1 MRARPA
7 GRPGRLNLLDKVIGL
22 VAPRTALKRA
32 VARGGLDAVRDYAG
46 AALGRRTDGWRAPR
60 TSADA
65 ENWHAMTTLRNRSR
79 DLTRNNPHVKKAL
92 GSWVNNLVGSGIVP
106 RAATGNR
113 AFDDKVDALFL
124 RWSPNADAEGQLDF
138 YGLQQLLVRQMIES
152 GEVLMRRRMRR
163 AADKLDVPLQ
173 LQLLEADHLD
183 EFRVAYLGSTV
194 GQIVNGVELDPL
206 GRRRAYWLYPVHP
219 GNSFIFP
226 SPSILSVPVPADQV
240 LHLYRKDR
248 TQVRGVPW
256 SHAIIRRARD
266 LDDYDDAELTR
277 KKIEAC
283 IVGFVEG
290 PDASEGMA
298 PPPAAGNAVTDNA
311 GLPVELFQ
319 PGMIARIADGRKI
332 TFNNPQVAGGYP
344 ESVAVGLHAVA
355 AGMEMPYELLT
366 SDLSQVNF
374 SSARVGLVE
383 FRRHCTAIQD
393 LCIIPMALQPI
404 WDWFTAAAYLAGEID
419 RMVVPCKW
427 EAPAFESVNPIV
439 DINADV
445 LAVRAG
451 FDSQTAVI
459 ARRTGRNP
467 AVVIAEI
474 KTERD
479 LADKLGLIF
488 DSDAGKVARTG
499 VEQPS
504 EAGGDT
510 PPTAPPAVPA
520 PRPAPP
526 ARLIGFSKSPDKPAG
541 GDPAPAGGD
550 VSPPGGGAAPAAA
563 AAAEQPPPVVVNV
576 VLPKKGVEVT
586 RVTKHDDQ
594 GRIQEFE
601 REEREAG

>member
-1 MRARPA
+1 MRPRPA
-7 GRPGRLNLLDKVIGL
+7 GRPGRLNLLDKAIGL
-22 VAPRTALKRA
+22 VAPRAALKRA
-32 VARGGLDAVRDYAG
+32 VARGALDAVRDYAG
-46 AALGRRTDGWRAPR
+46 AALGRRTDGWRTPR

-65 ENWHAMTTLRNRSR
+65 ENWHAQQILRNRSR

-106 RAATGNR
+106 RASTGNKT
-113 AFDDKVDALFL
+113 FDDKVNALFL
-124 RWSPNADAEGQLDF
+124 RWSGNCDAEGQLDF
-138 YGLQQLLVRQMIES
+138 FGLQQLLVRQMIES

-183 EFRVAYLGSTV
+183 EFRVAYLGSNL

-206 GRRRAYWLYPVHP
+206 GRRRAYWLFPVHP
-219 GNSFIFP
+219 GNSFVFP
-226 SPSILSVPVPADQV
+226 SPGILSVPVPADQV

-290 PDASEGMA
+290 ADASEGMA
-298 PPPAAGNAVTDNA
+298 PPPADGNAVTDSA

-332 TFNNPQVAGGYP
+332 TFNNPQVGGGYP

-383 FRRHCTAIQD
+383 FRRHCTAIQK

-404 WDWFTAAAYLAGEID
+404 WDWFTAAAYLAGELD
-419 RMVVPCKW
+419 RMVVPCVW
-427 EAPAFESVNPIV
+427 EAPAFESVNPLV
-439 DINADV
+439 DVNADQ
-445 LAVRAG
+445 AEVRNG
-451 FDSQTAVI
+451 FDSLTAVI
-459 ARRTGRNP
+459 ARRTGRDP
-467 AVVIAEI
+467 AVVLQEIADAAI
-474 KTERD
+474 
-479 LADKLGLIF
+479 LLDKLGLVL
-488 DSDAGKVARTG
+488 DSDPRKVAKTG

-504 EAGGDT
+504 EIGGDGGD
-510 PPTAPPAVPA
+510 APPPA
-520 PRPAPP
+520 PPKAPRAPP
-526 ARLIGFSKSPDKPAG
+526 ARL
-541 GDPAPAGGD
+541 
-550 VSPPGGGAAPAAA
+550 
-563 AAAEQPPPVVVNV
+563 N
-576 VLPKKGVEVT
+576 
-586 RVTKHDDQ
+586 
-594 GRIQEFE
+594 
-601 REEREAG
+601 